1 MFLLL
6 MPVFAA
12 PLEAFAAFGQ
22 LLHSHPK
29 VKADNQYSCQRV
41 YQCTISQPGLGS
53 IRVIARPTAEA
64 G

>member
-22 LLHSHPK
+22 LLHSRPK
-29 VKADNQYSCQRV
+29 IKADNQYSCQRV
-41 YQCTISQPGLGS
+41 YQCITSQPGLEN
-53 IRVIARPTAEA
+53 IRVIARPTVEA

>member
-12 PLEAFAAFGQ
+12 PLEAFAAFGE
-22 LLHSHPK
+22 LLGPAPK
-29 VKADNQYSCQRV
+29 VKANKQYSCQRV
-41 YQCTISQPGLGS
+41 YRCIISQLGRGNIPG
-53 IRVIARPTAEA
+53 IAQPTTEV